1 LYFNFFLSEL
11 PKFFPYV
18 GLFPWTAATLFS
30 ASNHHPALRH
40 SVLSVA
46 ALLRNR
52 EEVAGRLESFHHLQE
67 ALKLLQNR
75 ISSHD
80 VDESV
85 AISSFLLS
93 YLSLIA
99 GDLDN
104 ANTHLR
110 GMLLVFDQLEPGMSD
125 ISESVISPLTRLI
138 WRMAIRI
145 DFILSIAFGQAPVLP
160 RFIHIVSTVSYHSP
174 PDEDKEAQ
182 IAWIQSYAGKDY
194 SAHCAEWAEAWFA
207 LDALMHKTCHV
218 AALVNLLPVPRSDSQ
233 VAELT
238 KPIVDEHRKWQE
250 RLILV
255 QANEM
260 ERIGELSLSEHIAT
274 PLIIPALTA
283 AQIQFLDHSSIHIT
297 DSFFACR
304 LNNWRAIGLYLS
316 LIHQPLWGMN
326 SGKELVNA
334 LDICRT
340 YAAIRDSEDNFL
352 GAAKAIELYLAGV
365 LFGGPDMYSVTAFTA
380 SLIEER
386 IGMDSG
392 TVKGHCFVESD

>member
-1 LYFNFFLSEL
+1 M
-11 PKFFPYV
+11 
-18 GLFPWTAATLFS
+18 
-30 ASNHHPALRH
+30 
-40 SVLSVA
+40 LSVA

-52 EEVAGRLESFHHLQE
+52 EEDVDRLESFHHLQE
-67 ALKLLQNR
+67 ALTLLQNR

-104 ANTHLR
+104 ANTHLK

-125 ISESVISPLTRLI
+125 ISEPVISPLTTLI

-145 DFILSIAFGQAPVLP
+145 DFILSIAFGKAPVLP
-160 RFIHIVSTVSYHSP
+160 RFNHIFTAVSYHSLP
-174 PDEDKEAQ
+174 NEDKEAQ
-182 IAWIQSYAGKDY
+182 IAWIQLNAGKDY

-207 LDALMHKTCHV
+207 LDALMHRTCHV
-218 AALVNLLPVPRSDSQ
+218 AALVNLLPDPRSDSQ

-238 KPIVDEHRKWQE
+238 KPIVDEHHKWQE
-250 RLILV
+250 RMILA

-260 ERIGELSLSEHIAT
+260 ERMGELRLSEPIAT
-274 PLIIPALTA
+274 PLTIPAKTST
-283 AQIQFLDHSSIHIT
+283 QIQFLDHSSIHIT
-297 DSFFACR
+297 DSFFASR
-304 LNNWRAIGLYLS
+304 LNSWRAISLYLS

-352 GAAKAIELYLAGV
+352 GAEKAIELYLAGV
-365 LFGGPDMYSVTAFTA
+365 LFGGPDMYSVPSFIA

-386 IGMDSG
+386 IRVDSG
-392 TVKGHCFVESD
+392 TVKGHCFGESD